1 MVKLPQGGYLNNTY
15 SNKTLV
21 LPFPILNKIQV
32 SYLTSKRKKGSNK
45 TKRHPPLHYPDWI
58 HVSCDTSKTL
68 DTSTNSTIQHWCCWR
83 LARRKTSDEQTG
95 RQLYTPIQKPGA
107 NHLRSSNNQPVTL
120 IHTSWSCFIFF
131 SILHRPESRPPCLW
145 LAANMKR
152 WLAPF
157 KEPSYWLAVRVA

>member
-107 NHLRSSNNQPVTL
+107 NHLWSSTNQPITLSHHSLTPFTPAGPQSLNQTISHTHTYHSVTQRGKKP
-120 IHTSWSCFIFF
+120 TRKYTYDPGS
-131 SILHRPESRPPCLW
+131 
-145 LAANMKR
+145 
-152 WLAPF
+152 
-157 KEPSYWLAVRVA
+157 